1 MPDKGDTHAL
11 KPTGHAPGTTAP
23 RVFVTRVMLSPALCT
38 KLLEAYDALPSMGY
52 TRTAVREDFAELF
65 EVFSVVVDTGKLAL
79 RRMDD
84 GLAVDLVGAGN
95 LSAMKAHLLC
105 LVKPC
110 SAPPGRY
117 VDTYYLTRPVEVAG
131 DSVAGC
137 LDGLYSNWGRL
148 RSHVQGTVSSKAKS
162 GKSRRLHPTQALSH
176 TEALVVQCST
186 GTERWAATVSGA
198 ELARAEGVVPCVSS
212 DGLEIRLTRDGGNG
226 GVSHAT
232 VRCEDPAFECCFD
245 LYGGM
250 YGAVLQHHTDA
261 VYVHGMRALLGRVSA
276 GTKSSTLL
284 YTYANN
290 TCANNTCAKN
300 GPFASDEASLVD
312 AVQRMKL
319 SAARQFTGAAGE
331 ALKELGVGTH
341 AMPVVP
347 QEGRLSVYPVRP
359 HQSAPRIV
367 NQGAVRFLGR
377 YGVEAG
383 RASVLLCGA
392 YAVAAQGAL
401 FESEFTQPVALDA
414 LPGSDPGRV
423 TAMAEV
429 LKSEHCPTY
438 FVNWLGSVVAVHVV
452 REEGVVFA
460 LSGRV
465 FAGAL
470 LTSAAVSAAVSAAGE
485 ALVPVPTGDSLQEA
499 AARLALVDALATHA
513 KWAPHSRSLR
523 SAWIATEQL
532 RLVGSV
538 RAREGAE
545 RYFID
550 MSVLMQL
557 ASLPRGV
564 NWWATVPFL
573 PGA

>member
-1 MPDKGDTHAL
+1 MPDKGNTHA
-11 KPTGHAPGTTAP
+11 PGSTSHAPGTTGHRTAP
-23 RVFVTRVMLSPALCT
+23 RVFVSRVMLPPSLCT

-79 RRMDD
+79 RRMED
-84 GLAVDLVGAGN
+84 GLAVDLVGGATSGG
-95 LSAMKAHLLC
+95 MKAHLLC
-105 LVKPC
+105 LVKQC

-117 VDTYYLTRPVEVAG
+117 VDAYYLTRPVEVAG
-131 DSVAGC
+131 DLVEGC
-137 LDGLYSNWGRL
+137 LDGLYSNWRRL
-148 RSHVQGTVSSKAKS
+148 RSHVQGTVLNKPRS
-162 GKSRRLHPTQALSH
+162 GKSQRLHPTQALSN

-198 ELARAEGVVPCVSS
+198 VLARAEGVVPCVSS
-212 DGLEIRLTRDGGNG
+212 EGLEIRLTHDS
-226 GVSHAT
+226 GVSHAV
-232 VRCEDPAFECCFD
+232 VRCEDPAFACCFD

-250 YGAVLQHHTDA
+250 YGAVLQHHTDE

-276 GTKSSTLL
+276 GVKSSTLL
-284 YTYANN
+284 YTYAN
-290 TCANNTCAKN
+290 N

-312 AVQRMKL
+312 AVRRMKL
-319 SAARQFTGAAGE
+319 SAARNFTGAAGE
-331 ALKELGVGTH
+331 ALEELGVGTH
-341 AMPVVP
+341 AMPAVP

-383 RASVLLCGA
+383 RASALLCGA
-392 YAVAAQGAL
+392 YAVAARGAL
-401 FESEFTQPVALDA
+401 FESKLTQPVALDA
-414 LPGSDPGRV
+414 LPGSDPGRIE
-423 TAMAEV
+423 AMAQV

-452 REEGVVFA
+452 REEGVLFVR
-460 LSGRV
+460 SGMV

-470 LTSAAVSAAVSAAGE
+470 LVPAVPPTPGSPIPAPIS
-485 ALVPVPTGDSLQEA
+485 VPTGDSLQEA
-499 AARLALVDALATHA
+499 AVRLALVDALASHA

-532 RLVGSV
+532 RLAESA
-538 RAREGAE
+538 RAREGTE

-564 NWWATVPFL
+564 HWWATVPFL